1 MNNQVQNKPT
11 AAYILSLLG
20 GIIGLLAALA
30 FIAFGAMT
38 SITYNDWIS
47 SYSGYYYASD
57 ILFGLSWTILLGFGI
72 WMLIASILVII
83 FARKLN
89 SNPMEHTKWSA
100 LILVFSLLGGGTIL
114 GFIGGILGLIYK
126 PVPYG
131 TAPQYQQPYV
141 KPQQDYAPPPTYAQP
156 VPQQTNRICS
166 QCGRFI
172 NENIKFC
179 PYCGKQLS

>member
-20 GIIGLLAALA
+20 GIIGLLVALA

-89 SNPMEHTKWSA
+89 SKSYT
-100 LILVFSLLGGGTIL
+100 L
-114 GFIGGILGLIYK
+114 
-126 PVPYG
+126 
-131 TAPQYQQPYV
+131 
-141 KPQQDYAPPPTYAQP
+141 
-156 VPQQTNRICS
+156 
-166 QCGRFI
+166 
-172 NENIKFC
+172 
-179 PYCGKQLS
+179 